1 MKNVSFAAPANNP
14 SGPRVLFPRNT
25 ISTVQSVMKRN
36 LQPNAS
42 NATRSSP
49 KEALLIEMNLGI
61 ESALPV
67 RIVRNLWQVKG
78 SPHATTSHFVPIA
91 LVNCSAKD
99 AQLVANP
106 SQEKVAWE
114 VQNLWLLKLYH
125 GTMTVSS
132 ATFANVQW
140 LARDLSRMES
150 T

>member
-49 KEALLIEMNLGI
+49 KEALLTEMNLGI
-61 ESALPV
+61 ESALHV

-78 SPHATTSHFVPIA
+78 SPHATTSHFVLIA

-106 SQEKVAWE
+106 SQVLEAPGLFHSRAAIGTTTASSAEVARAAWSEKV
-114 VQNLWLLKLYH
+114 L
-125 GTMTVSS
+125 
-132 ATFANVQW
+132 
-140 LARDLSRMES
+140 
-150 T
+150 